1 MFEIHVTKE
10 VGSKS
15 KSFTTLSF
23 DSQERAIQKYKDL
36 ANAEKEELDR
46 PEYRFVGARTE
57 LFLFKTAQLFD
68 DSDCLLNTV
77 IKRPLNTPCAS
88 AIDVINECGVE

>member
-10 VGSKS
+10 VGSES
-15 KSFTTLSF
+15 KSFPTLSF
-23 DSQERAIQKYKDL
+23 DSKERAIQKYKDL

-57 LFLFKTAQLFD
+57 LFLFKTAHLFD

-77 IKRPLNTPCAS
+77 IKRPLNSPCAS
-88 AIDVINECGVE
+88 AIDVINKCRVE